1 MSVLRKTLVLGVAL
15 CWGGV
20 AHATTMRPEVGVPLQ
35 QAGQA
40 LSAHR
45 YSEALEDVAKAQAVP
60 GKSASEIFT
69 INEMKAAIDTTS
81 GNREAAASDYAN
93 LQASGMLSGD
103 ELSRIIQAEA
113 SSYYEAGDYAHAAT
127 VIRAHLMNDPRYHQL
142 LLQSYLKTGDC
153 KQLSSAVGAHGTQ
166 ADMNLV
172 AYCFATGK
180 DHSAYVQALINNV
193 HAYPT
198 PANWA
203 QLLGVMQANPV
214 YSDRLALDFFRVQYA
229 AGVKLTASDYMQ
241 AIQEALQAGQN
252 NEAEKIITKAY
263 ADKILGQGPDASRQD
278 RLKKLVDQR
287 VADQATDMVQAAKQA
302 ETSHD
307 ELTLF
312 NIGFNKVQGG
322 DKQGL
327 AMMEAAI
334 ASGGLVQIP
343 QAKLELGLAYKAA
356 GETAKALAT
365 WHSVTGTDGSADL
378 ANLWISMQ

>member
-20 AHATTMRPEVGVPLQ
+20 AYATTLRPEVGVPLQ

-45 YSEALEDVAKAQAVP
+45 YSEALEDVAKAQAAP
-60 GKSASEIFT
+60 GKTAEEIFT
-69 INEMKAAIDTTS
+69 INEMKAAIDTSS
-81 GNREAAASDYAN
+81 GNREAAASDYAA
-93 LQASGMLSGD
+93 LQASGMLSGG

-113 SSYYEAGDYAHAAT
+113 SSYYEAGDYAHAAA
-127 VIRAHLMNDPRYHQL
+127 VIRNHLMGDPRYHQL

-153 KQLSSAVGAHGTQ
+153 KALSSAVGMHGTQ

-180 DHSAYVQALINNV
+180 DHAAYVQALINNV

-214 YSDRLALDFFRVQYA
+214 YSDRLALDFFRVQFA

-241 AIQEALQAGQN
+241 AVQEALQAGQN
-252 NEAEKIITKAY
+252 NEAEVIINKAY

-278 RLKKLVDQR
+278 RLKKLVDER
-287 VADQATDMVQAAKQA
+287 VAGQAAALEPAIKQATA
-302 ETSHD
+302 SHD

-327 AMMEAAI
+327 TMMEDAI
-334 ASGGLVQIP
+334 NSGGLVQIP

-356 GETAKALAT
+356 GEKAKALET
-365 WHSVTGTDGSADL
+365 WRSITGTDGSADL
-378 ANLWISMQ
+378 ARLWISMQ